1 MKTQLDLPDI
11 ASARTI
17 ERRPPHVGGRL
28 RRRKPLRGTSDSL
41 RIDSSLPAPDM
52 RFATPLAAAL
62 LAVPTLPAQ
71 TPRTLPADF
80 DAEVTTAMRQFEV
93 PGLAI
98 AVVKDGRMVFAKGYG
113 VRRLGDP
120 TPVDALTLFQIA
132 SNTKAFTTAALSMLV
147 DEGKL
152 RWDDPVVKH
161 LPWFQL
167 SDPYITRELT
177 VRDLL
182 THRSGLGLGAG
193 DLLWYHSDYSRDE
206 ILRRIRYAKM
216 ATSFRSA
223 YAYDNVLYVA
233 AGELIPAITGVPWD
247 RFIRDRILTPLGMTG
262 VATSVAAFAPGA
274 NFAAPHARITGRV
287 QVVPRDTADVTAAA
301 GGLVANVTDLSRWM
315 IAQLDS
321 GRVAGRTAPLFTP
334 QRTRDMWTGVTVLP
348 IGTPPKD
355 LAALQPNFS
364 EYGLGWFIRDY
375 RGRKLLTHT
384 GGLAGMVSRTLLVP
398 GERLGIVI
406 LTNAETGINTALP
419 WRALDIML
427 GAPRTDWATLLSAEE
442 KRAEGAAA
450 EVERKALGSR
460 NTSSRPSLP
469 LASYTGRYTDQMYG
483 DATITMEGDKP
494 VLRFLPAR
502 AFVGDLEHWQYDTFV
517 AHWRTPG
524 LPDAYVT
531 FALTPQGTIDSMKLV
546 PVSPLAD
553 FSFDYQDLLFT
564 PVAQAR

>member
-1 MKTQLDLPDI
+1 MPPGFGSSVLPTN
-11 ASARTI
+11 AR
-17 ERRPPHVGGRL
+17 
-28 RRRKPLRGTSDSL
+28 RGWSDSM
-41 RIDSSLPAPDM
+41 RFDFTPRPDM
-52 RFATPLAAAL
+52 RYANLLAAVL
-62 LAVPTLPAQ
+62 LAATSASAQ
-71 TPRTLPADF
+71 APRTLPTDF
-80 DAEVTTAMRQFEV
+80 DAEVATAMRQFEV

-113 VRRLGDP
+113 VRQLGDS
-120 TPVDALTLFQIA
+120 TPVDAFTLFQIA

-167 SDPYITRELT
+167 SDPYVTRELT

-233 AGELIPAITGVPWD
+233 AGELIPAITGLSWD
-247 RFIRDRILTPLGMTG
+247 RFVRDRILTPLGMTG
-262 VATSVAAFAPGA
+262 AATSVAAFAPGA
-274 NFAAPHARITGRV
+274 NYATPHARIRGRI

-301 GGLVANVTDLSRWM
+301 GGLVANVTDLSKWM

-321 GRVAGRTAPLFTP
+321 GRIAGGASRLFSP

-348 IGTPPKD
+348 IVPGSAD
-355 LAALQPNFS
+355 MAALQPNFN

-398 GERLGIVI
+398 SERLGIVI

-427 GAPRTDWATLLSAEE
+427 GAPRTDWATLLSAEQKKWE
-442 KRAEGAAA
+442 DAAA

-460 NTSSRPSLP
+460 NTTSRPSLP
-469 LASYTGRYTDQMYG
+469 LASYAGRYSDQMYG
-483 DATITMEGDKP
+483 DATIVIESGKP

-517 AHWRTPG
+517 AHWRTAG

-531 FALTPQGTIDSMKLV
+531 FSLTPQGAIESMKMV

-564 PVAQAR
+564 PVPPPR

>member
-1 MKTQLDLPDI
+1 MPRQKMVQRIVVGQRENAFVDLPDTTLASRIEPPEMHRHHVPDIDMRSI
-11 ASARTI
+11 A
-17 ERRPPHVGGRL
+17 
-28 RRRKPLRGTSDSL
+28 PLSL
-41 RIDSSLPAPDM
+41 AATLLAASSLPAQAP
-52 RFATPLAAAL
+52 
-62 LAVPTLPAQ
+62 Q
-71 TPRTLPADF
+71 NLPADF
-80 DAEVTTAMRQFEV
+80 DAEVATAMHQFEV
-93 PGLAI
+93 PGLAL
-98 AVVKDGRMVFAKGYG
+98 AVVKDRRVVFAKGYG
-113 VRRLGDP
+113 VRRLGDS

-132 SNTKAFTTAALSMLV
+132 SNTKAFTTAALSILV

-152 RWDDPVVKH
+152 RWDDPVVQH

-167 SDPYITRELT
+167 SDPYVTRELT

-216 ATSFRSA
+216 ASSFRSA

-233 AGELIPAITGVPWD
+233 AGELIPAITGQPWD
-247 RFIRDRILTPLGMTG
+247 RFVRDRILTPLGMTG

-274 NFAAPHARITGRV
+274 NYASPHARINGRL

-301 GGLVANVTDLSRWM
+301 GGLVANVTDLSKWM

-321 GRVAGRTAPLFTP
+321 GRVGGGATRLYSAR
-334 QRTRDMWTGVTVLP
+334 RTRDMWTGVTILP
-348 IGTPPKD
+348 IGDAPAA

-375 RGRKLLTHT
+375 RGHKVLTHT

-398 GERLGIVI
+398 DERLGIVI
-406 LTNAETGINTALP
+406 LTNAETSINTALV

-427 GAPRTDWATLLSAEE
+427 GAPRTDWATLLSTEE
-442 KRAEGAAA
+442 KRNEAAAA
-450 EVERKALGSR
+450 EVERNALSGR
-460 NTSSRPSLP
+460 NASSHPSLP
-469 LASYTGRYTDQMYG
+469 IASYAGRYRDQMYG
-483 DATITMEGDKP
+483 DAMITVEQGRLA
-494 VLRFLPAR
+494 LRFLPAR

-517 AHWRTPG
+517 AHWRTPS

-531 FALTPQGTIDSMKLV
+531 FALTPQGNIESMKMA

-564 PVAQAR
+564 PVSPNP